1 MNGSY
6 LITDLSQE
14 AAIAKVMLKII
25 KDSLENQQFV
35 RNRIKL
41 GVSAMKPELFKS
53 LSLIVRY
60 IESSIKDIV
69 IQRNHKYEVK
79 TAEFIIE
86 GGANPGQQVRVD
98 RIIIKKNS
106 GEHLQPPVPEVKK
119 KVEEVKKEEKKIS
132 QPNNQQQKP
141 SEVKPEKPSS
151 VQQEIPPVN
160 PIVRTQNYHVLLNY
174 VTQGYWTIAVPPTI
188 ENEY

>member
-1 MNGSY
+1 
-6 LITDLSQE
+6 
-14 AAIAKVMLKII
+14 
-25 KDSLENQQFV
+25 
-35 RNRIKL
+35 
-41 GVSAMKPELFKS
+41 MKPELFKS

-106 GEHLQPPVPEVKK
+106 GEHL
-119 KVEEVKKEEKKIS
+119 
-132 QPNNQQQKP
+132 
-141 SEVKPEKPSS
+141 
-151 VQQEIPPVN
+151 
-160 PIVRTQNYHVLLNY
+160 
-174 VTQGYWTIAVPPTI
+174 
-188 ENEY
+188 